1 MVALD
6 IVHAS
11 NTRLREL
18 GPGLV
23 ALFVGGTSGI
33 GEFTLKAFV
42 QNTISPKVYIVGR
55 SAPAAERI
63 IEECKAINKD
73 GKVEFLQA
81 NVTELAEVD
90 RVCKEIE
97 KKETKINLIVQ
108 TQGNLTLA
116 GRLES
121 PEGIDRKFTL
131 NFYSRMRFIQNLRP
145 LLKTATTTAP
155 HFSRTLSVLSA
166 GHGEGKLDFNDLELK
181 NNYSGTRCA
190 THTIT
195 MNSIMVEEFAARD
208 QGTTFAHS
216 YPSVVNTGIA
226 RELPVWARASLTLF
240 KPLLLPFMVSVEETG
255 ARQLFIATSGLYP
268 PAKPAG
274 DLASG
279 VPAPKGL
286 ETMNGADG
294 QVGSG
299 GYLVNWNDDIA
310 RSKILKEYRDKGV
323 GKTVWEHTMGI
334 FERVEKVNKAR
345 SEVGSKG
352 FKCYGIHLLFTMAP
366 YASQLEYIRQRA
378 LLESDLKLAEN
389 LTTFYA
395 AYAAI
400 VTQTCKKYRLDST
413 EVQQYE
419 AEKRLFKIIWPNE
432 FFPGQPPY
440 RKYILQLRNIQQR
453 ALDAGVPPEAF
464 DQVCKRLALARYED
478 EEEDFDLKQYRT
490 EKLLWGHF

>member
-11 NTRLREL
+11 NSRLREL

-73 GKVEFLQA
+73 GNVEFLQA

-97 KKETKINLIVQ
+97 KKESKINLIVQ

-116 GRLES
+116 GRLGRSHSYPPTTIFTDVSIES

-131 NFYSRMRFIQNLRP
+131 NYYSRMRFIENLRP
-145 LLKTATTTAP
+145 LLRTATTTAP
-155 HFSRTLSVLSA
+155 HFSRTLSVLSG
-166 GHGEGKLDFNDLELK
+166 GHGEGKLDFDDLELK
-181 NNYSGTRCA
+181 NNYSGVRCA

-195 MNSIMVEEFAARD
+195 MNSIMIEEFAGRD
-208 QGTTFAHS
+208 PGTTFAHS
-216 YPSVVNTGIA
+216 YPSGVNTGIT
-226 RELPVWARASLTLF
+226 RELPVWARAGVTLL

-255 ARQLFIATSGLYP
+255 ARQLFIATSGIYAPL
-268 PAKPAG
+268 KPTGA
-274 DLASG
+274 LASG
-279 VPAPKGL
+279 VSAPKGM
-286 ETMNGADG
+286 EIMNGVDG
-294 QVGSG
+294 KVGSG
-299 GYLVNWNDDIA
+299 AYIVNWNDDIA
-310 RSKILKEYRDKGV
+310 TSKILKEYREKGI

-345 SEVGSKG
+345 AEAGSK
-352 FKCYGIHLLFTMAP
+352 
-366 YASQLEYIRQRA
+366 
-378 LLESDLKLAEN
+378 
-389 LTTFYA
+389 
-395 AYAAI
+395 
-400 VTQTCKKYRLDST
+400 
-413 EVQQYE
+413 
-419 AEKRLFKIIWPNE
+419 
-432 FFPGQPPY
+432 
-440 RKYILQLRNIQQR
+440 
-453 ALDAGVPPEAF
+453 
-464 DQVCKRLALARYED
+464 
-478 EEEDFDLKQYRT
+478 
-490 EKLLWGHF
+490 